1 MTIMKERF
9 DQRFFDV
16 SEADWTDMPI
26 KNWLE
31 IIKNK
36 VGDEIGM
43 DTLPKLLQEN
53 RSLII
58 KFGIDPT
65 AANIHIGHTVPMMLV
80 KAFLKKGHEIHIII
94 GDFTAR
100 IGDPSGRS
108 TERKALTDEDI
119 MNNLKTY
126 KQQIGM
132 FIDLDKVDI
141 CFNSTWINQL
151 TPAELFRFLQLVSLT
166 QASQRKDFK
175 TRMENG
181 STVSLAEV
189 CYGPLMGIDSFALKT
204 DIEIGGVDQ
213 LLNFMQ
219 CRDIMEKK
227 GLKPE
232 IALMTPILEGTS
244 NDGRKMSKSFGNAI
258 SVLESDHEKFGKFMS
273 IKDDL
278 ILPYFKC
285 FAFINDSDLAELEAF
300 VKENPNEAKKQLA
313 TFFIGMQHHDMNAGE
328 AARVAF
334 ERKFSTRELKDED
347 FKNVKLIEGET
358 LFSLLCKSG
367 LGLSNSEI
375 RRIFNQSGVKTIDKK
390 TTFKL
395 EDIAT
400 LGDVRVG
407 KRIFVRIVT

>member
-1 MTIMKERF
+1 MQKRF

-26 KNWLE
+26 NNWLE

-43 DTLPKLLQEN
+43 NTLPKLLQEN
-53 RSLII
+53 RPLII

-126 KQQIGM
+126 KQQIGL

-141 CFNSTWINQL
+141 CFNSTWINKL
-151 TPAELFRFLQLVSLT
+151 TPSELFGFLQLVSLT

-227 GLKPE
+227 GLNPE

-258 SVLESDHEKFGKFMS
+258 SVLESDDEKFGKFMS

-313 TFFIGMQHHDMNAGE
+313 TFFISMQHHNMKAGE
-328 AARVAF
+328 DARLAF
-334 ERKFSTRELKDED
+334 ERKFSTRELKEED
-347 FKNVKLIEGET
+347 FKKVKLIEGET

-367 LGLSNSEI
+367 LGITNSEI
-375 RRIFNQSGVKTIDKK
+375 RRIFNQSGVKT
-390 TTFKL
+390 
-395 EDIAT
+395 
-400 LGDVRVG
+400 VS
-407 KRIFVRIVT
+407 IVFENVLKFYKH

>member
-1 MTIMKERF
+1 MQKRF

-26 KNWLE
+26 NNWLE

-43 DTLPKLLQEN
+43 NTLPKLLQEN
-53 RSLII
+53 RPLII

-126 KQQIGM
+126 KQQIGL

-141 CFNSTWINQL
+141 CFNSTWINKL
-151 TPAELFRFLQLVSLT
+151 TPSELFGFLQLVSLT

-227 GLKPE
+227 GLNPE

-258 SVLESDHEKFGKFMS
+258 SVLESDDEKFGKFMS

-300 VKENPNEAKKQLA
+300 VKGNPNEAKKQLA
-313 TFFIGMQHHDMNAGE
+313 TFFISMQHHNMKAGE
-328 AARVAF
+328 DARLAF
-334 ERKFSTRELKDED
+334 ERKFSTRELKEED
-347 FKNVKLIEGET
+347 FKKVKLIEGET

-367 LGLSNSEI
+367 LGITNSEI
-375 RRIFNQSGVKTIDKK
+375 RRIFNQSGVKTVDKK

-400 LGDVRVG
+400 PGDVRVG

>member
-1 MTIMKERF
+1 MKERF

>member
-1 MTIMKERF
+1 MQKRF

-26 KNWLE
+26 NNWLE

-43 DTLPKLLQEN
+43 NTLPKLLQEN
-53 RSLII
+53 RPLII

-126 KQQIGM
+126 KQQIGL

-141 CFNSTWINQL
+141 CFNSTWINKL
-151 TPAELFRFLQLVSLT
+151 TPSELFGFLQLVSLT

-227 GLKPE
+227 GLNPE

-258 SVLESDHEKFGKFMS
+258 SVLESDDEKFGKFMS

-313 TFFIGMQHHDMNAGE
+313 TFFISMQHHNMKAGE
-328 AARVAF
+328 DARLAF
-334 ERKFSTRELKDED
+334 ERKFSTRELKEED
-347 FKNVKLIEGET
+347 FKKVKLIEGET
-358 LFSLLCKSG
+358 LFSLLCKSK
-367 LGLSNSEI
+367 LGITNSEI
-375 RRIFNQSGVKTIDKK
+375 RRIFNQSGVKTVDKK

-400 LGDVRVG
+400 PGDVRVG

>member
-1 MTIMKERF
+1 MTIMQKRF

-16 SEADWTDMPI
+16 SEADWADMPI

-36 VGDEIGM
+36 LGDEIGM
-43 DTLPKLLQEN
+43 DTLPKLIQEN
-53 RSLII
+53 RPLII

-132 FIDLDKVDI
+132 FIDLNKVDI
-141 CFNSTWINQL
+141 CFNSTWINKL
-151 TPAELFRFLQLVSLT
+151 TPAELFGFLQLVSLT

-175 TRMENG
+175 SRMENG

-189 CYGPLMGIDSFALKT
+189 CYGPLMGIDSFALKA
-204 DIEIGGVDQ
+204 DIEIGGIDQ

-258 SVLESDHEKFGKFMS
+258 SVLEPDDEKFGKFMS
-273 IKDDL
+273 IKDEL

-300 VKENPNEAKKQLA
+300 VKEDPNEAKKQLA
-313 TFFIGMQHHDMNAGE
+313 TFFIGMQHHDMKAGE
-328 AARVAF
+328 ASRVAF
-334 ERKFSTRELKDED
+334 ERKFSTRELNDED
-347 FKNVKLIEGET
+347 FKKIKLVEGET

-367 LGLSNSEI
+367 LGITNSEI
-375 RRIFNQSGVKTIDKK
+375 RRIFKQSGVKTIDKK
-390 TTFKL
+390 KTFRL
-395 EDIAT
+395 EDIAVP
-400 LGDVRVG
+400 GDVRIG
-407 KRIFVRIVT
+407 KRIFVRIVA

>member
-1 MTIMKERF
+1 MQKRF

-26 KNWLE
+26 NNWLE

-43 DTLPKLLQEN
+43 NTLPKLLQEN
-53 RSLII
+53 RPLII

-126 KQQIGM
+126 KQQIGL

-141 CFNSTWINQL
+141 CFNSTWINKL
-151 TPAELFRFLQLVSLT
+151 TPSELFGFLQLVSLT

-189 CYGPLMGIDSFALKT
+189 CYGPLMGIDSFVLKT

-227 GLKPE
+227 GLNPE

-258 SVLESDHEKFGKFMS
+258 SVLESDDEKFGKFMS

-313 TFFIGMQHHDMNAGE
+313 TFFISMQHHNMKAGE
-328 AARVAF
+328 DARLAF
-334 ERKFSTRELKDED
+334 ERKFSTRELKEED
-347 FKNVKLIEGET
+347 FKKVKLIEGET

-367 LGLSNSEI
+367 LGITNSEI
-375 RRIFNQSGVKTIDKK
+375 RRIFNQSGVKTVDKK

-400 LGDVRVG
+400 PGDVRVG